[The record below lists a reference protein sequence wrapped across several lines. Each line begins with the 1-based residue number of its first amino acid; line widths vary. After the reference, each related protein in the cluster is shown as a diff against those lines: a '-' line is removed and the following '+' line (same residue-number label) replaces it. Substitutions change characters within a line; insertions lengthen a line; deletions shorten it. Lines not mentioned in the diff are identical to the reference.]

1 MVPCVACCTLSVGNT
16 GVLEGGASLG
26 GFWVE
31 GFGLVSAG
39 EAVAV
44 GSVCM
49 AAGVAVSGSDLMLT
63 AAAE

>member
-1 MVPCVACCTLSVGNT
+1 MPCAAFCSLSVRNT
-16 GVLEGGASLG
+16 GVVLEGGASLG

-39 EAVAV
+39 EAVTV
-44 GSVCM
+44 GSGCM